1 VAGGT
6 DRRGSGGLLTTSA
19 DRFWQETEAALAE
32 FPVDV
37 RLHRD
42 DFYSQSDWD
51 VYQMRY
57 TSADGF
63 RLFAWLS
70 VPKGRG
76 PFPAIVRMPDYGSVH
91 DIVYTPLREQAVV
104 MNPTFRGQRRS
115 DQVFQAQFPGLL
127 TEGIETTESYVM
139 RRVYAD
145 ILRGIDALSVQ
156 GQAQVR
162 EIALIGSG
170 LGGALALAGAA
181 GRRPVHAV
189 AANTPLA
196 LGNPAAL
203 EPSLGYPLAELDDYM
218 RLYPTR
224 RETVAQNMADLDLLK
239 IAGKITAPV
248 LLSVGINDASFCPL
262 AFGEELAAKIPKC
275 DLRVYHGASE
285 GGGHEHAQ
293 IQLSWL
299 SDQLGIG

>member
-1 VAGGT
+1 M
-6 DRRGSGGLLTTSA
+6 TTSA
-19 DRFWQETEAALAE
+19 DKFWQETEAALAG

-42 DFYSQSDWD
+42 DFYSQLDWD
-51 VYQMRY
+51 VYQMCY

-70 VPKGRG
+70 VPPGCG

-104 MNPTFRGQRRS
+104 MNPTFRGQRHS
-115 DQVFQAQFPGLL
+115 DQVLQAQFPGLL
-127 TEGIETTESYVM
+127 TEGIEAPESYVM
-139 RRVYAD
+139 RRVFAD
-145 ILRGIDALSVQ
+145 LLRGIDALSVQ
-156 GQAQVR
+156 AQAQLR

-181 GRRPVHAV
+181 RRQSVRAV

-196 LGNPAAL
+196 LGNPASL
-203 EPSLGYPLAELDDYM
+203 KPGLGYPLAELDDYL
-218 RLYPTR
+218 RLYPAR
-224 RETVAQNMADLDLLK
+224 REIVVQSTGDLDLLK
-239 IAGKITAPV
+239 VADKITAPV
-248 LLSVGINDASFCPL
+248 LLSVGVNDTSSCPL
-262 AFGEELAAKIPKC
+262 AFGEELAAKISDC
-275 DLRVYHGASE
+275 DLRVYDEAAE

-299 SDQLGIG
+299 ADKLGIG

>member
-1 VAGGT
+1 M
-6 DRRGSGGLLTTSA
+6 TTSA
-19 DRFWQETEAALAE
+19 DNYWQETEAALAE

-70 VPKGRG
+70 VPKSGG
-76 PFPAIVRMPDYGSVH
+76 PFPAIVRMPDYGSVQ
-91 DIVYTPLREQAVV
+91 DIVYTPLRERAVV

-115 DQVFQAQFPGLL
+115 DQVIQAQFPGLL
-127 TEGIETTESYVM
+127 TEGIETAESYVM
-139 RRVYAD
+139 RRVFAD
-145 ILRGIDALSVQ
+145 LLRGIDALSVQ
-156 GQAQVR
+156 GQAQLR

-181 GRRPVHAV
+181 RRRSVIAV

-196 LGNPAAL
+196 LGNPVSFD
-203 EPSLGYPLAELDDYM
+203 PGLGYPLAELDDYL

-224 RETVAQNMADLDLLK
+224 RETVVQNTGDLDLLNV
-239 IAGKITAPV
+239 ADKITAPV
-248 LLSVGINDASFCPL
+248 LLSVGINDTSICPL
-262 AFGEELAAKIPKC
+262 AFGEQLAAKIPDC
-275 DLRVYHGASE
+275 DLRVYHGAAE

-299 SDQLGIG
+299 ADKLGIG

>member
-1 VAGGT
+1 MTA
-6 DRRGSGGLLTTSA
+6 SA
-19 DRFWQETEAALAE
+19 EQFWRETEAALAE
-32 FPVDV
+32 FPADV

-42 DFYSQSDWD
+42 DFYSQPDWD
-51 VYQMRY
+51 VYQMSY
-57 TSADGF
+57 TSADGL

-70 VPKGRG
+70 VPEGGG
-76 PFPAIVRMPDYGSVH
+76 PFPAIIRMPDYGSVH
-91 DIVYTPLREQAVV
+91 DLVYTSLRERAVV
-104 MNPTFRGQRRS
+104 MNPTYRGQRRS

-127 TEGIETTESYVM
+127 TWGIEDPESYVM
-139 RRVYAD
+139 RRVFAD
-145 ILRGIDALSVQ
+145 ALRGIDALSEQ
-156 GQAQVR
+156 DQAPLGK
-162 EIALIGSG
+162 IALIGNG

-181 GRRPVHAV
+181 RRRSVHAV

-196 LGNPAAL
+196 LGNPVSL
-203 EPSLGYPLAELDDYM
+203 EPGLGYPLAELDDYL

-224 RETVAQNMADLDLLK
+224 RDAVVQNMEDLDVLK
-239 IAGKITAPV
+239 VVDKITAPV
-248 LLSVGINDASFCPL
+248 LLSVGINDTSSCPL

>member
-1 VAGGT
+1 MT
-6 DRRGSGGLLTTSA
+6 DSA
-19 DRFWQETEAALAE
+19 ERFWQETEAALAE

-37 RLHRD
+37 GLDRD
-42 DFYSQSDWD
+42 GFYSQPDWD

-57 TSADGF
+57 TSADGR

-76 PFPAIVRMPDYGSVH
+76 PFPAIIRMPDYGSVH
-91 DIVYTPLREQAVV
+91 DIVYTSLREQAVV

-127 TEGIETTESYVM
+127 TEGIEDPETYVM
-139 RRVYAD
+139 RRVFAD
-145 ILRGIDALSVQ
+145 ILRGIDALWVQ
-156 GQAQVR
+156 GQAQLR
-162 EIALIGSG
+162 EVVLIGNG

-181 GRRPVHAV
+181 RRRSVHAV

-196 LGNPAAL
+196 LGNPVSL
-203 EPSLGYPLAELDDYM
+203 EPALGYPLAELDDYM

-224 RETVAQNMADLDLLK
+224 REAVARNTGDLDPVKMADQ
-239 IAGKITAPV
+239 ITAPV
-248 LLSVGINDASFCPL
+248 LLSVGINDTSSCPL
-262 AFGEELAAKIPKC
+262 AFGEELAARIPDC
-275 DLRVYHGASE
+275 DLRVYHGAAE

-293 IQLSWL
+293 VQLSWL
-299 SDQLGIG
+299 ADKLGIA

>member
-1 VAGGT
+1 MT
-6 DRRGSGGLLTTSA
+6 NSA
-19 DRFWQETEAALAE
+19 DQFWRETEAALAE
-32 FPVDV
+32 FPADV

-42 DFYSQSDWD
+42 DFYSQPDWD
-51 VYQMRY
+51 VYQMHY

-70 VPKGRG
+70 VPEGGG
-76 PFPAIVRMPDYGSVH
+76 PFPAIIRMPDYGSVH
-91 DIVYTPLREQAVV
+91 DLVYTSLRECAMV

-127 TEGIETTESYVM
+127 TQGIENPESYVM
-139 RRVYAD
+139 RRVFAD
-145 ILRGIDALSVQ
+145 ALRGIDALSEQ
-156 GQAQVR
+156 DQAQLG
-162 EIALIGSG
+162 EIGLIGNG

-181 GRRPVHAV
+181 RRRSVRAV
-189 AANTPLA
+189 AANTPMA
-196 LGNPAAL
+196 LGNPVSL
-203 EPSLGYPLAELDDYM
+203 EPGLVYPLAELDDYI
-218 RLYPTR
+218 RLHPTR
-224 RETVAQNMADLDLLK
+224 RDTAAQNTADLDPVK
-239 IAGKITAPV
+239 TAGKITAPV
-248 LLSVGINDASFCPL
+248 LLSVGINDTGSCPL
-262 AFGEELAAKIPKC
+262 AFGEELAAKIPEC

>member
-1 VAGGT
+1 MVGKTNRSGTGGV
-6 DRRGSGGLLTTSA
+6 LTASA

-37 RLHRD
+37 HLHRD
-42 DFYSQSDWD
+42 DFYSQPDWD
-51 VYQMRY
+51 VFQMRY

-70 VPKGRG
+70 VPEGRG
-76 PFPAIVRMPDYGSVH
+76 PFPAIIRMPDYGSVH

-145 ILRGIDALSVQ
+145 ILRGIDALSEQ
-156 GQAQVR
+156 RQAQIR

-181 GRRPVHAV
+181 RRRPVHAV

-203 EPSLGYPLAELDDYM
+203 EPGLSYPLAELDDYL

-224 RETVAQNMADLDLLK
+224 RETVVQNMADLDLLK
-239 IAGKITAPV
+239 IADKITAPV
-248 LLSVGINDASFCPL
+248 LLSVGINDTSTCPL
-262 AFGEELAAKIPKC
+262 AFGEELAAKIPDC

-293 IQLSWL
+293 IQTSWL
-299 SDQLGIG
+299 ADKLGIA

>member
-1 VAGGT
+1 M
-6 DRRGSGGLLTTSA
+6 TTSA
-19 DRFWQETEAALAE
+19 DRFWQQTEAALAE

-42 DFYSQSDWD
+42 DFYSQPGWD

-76 PFPAIVRMPDYGSVH
+76 PFPAIIRMPDYGSVH
-91 DIVYTPLREQAVV
+91 DIVYTSLRDRAVV
-104 MNPTFRGQRRS
+104 MNATFRGQRQS

-127 TEGIETTESYVM
+127 TEGIEEPETYVM
-139 RRVYAD
+139 RRVFAD

-156 GQAQVR
+156 GQAQLR
-162 EIALIGSG
+162 EVALIGNG

-181 GRRPVHAV
+181 QRRPVQAV

-196 LGNPAAL
+196 LGNPVSLA
-203 EPSLGYPLAELDDYM
+203 PGLGYPLAELDDYM
-218 RLYPTR
+218 RLYPPR
-224 RETVAQNMADLDLLK
+224 RDAVVQNTEDLDILK
-239 IAGKITAPV
+239 VVGKITAPV
-248 LLSVGINDASFCPL
+248 LLSVGSNDNSTCPL
-262 AFGEELAAKIPKC
+262 AFGEELAAKIPDC
-275 DLRVYHGASE
+275 DLRAYRGAAE
-285 GGGHEHAQ
+285 GGGHEHVQ
-293 IQLSWL
+293 IQTSWL
-299 SDQLGIG
+299 ADKLGIG

>member
-1 VAGGT
+1 M
-6 DRRGSGGLLTTSA
+6 TTAS

-37 RLHRD
+37 RLNRD
-42 DFYSQSDWD
+42 DFYSQPDWD

-76 PFPAIVRMPDYGSVH
+76 PFPAMIRMPDYGSVH
-91 DIVYTPLREQAVV
+91 DIVYTTLRERAVV
-104 MNPTFRGQRRS
+104 MNPTFRGQRGS
-115 DQVFQAQFPGLL
+115 DQVIQAQFPGLL
-127 TEGIETTESYVM
+127 TEGIESPESYVM

-156 GQAQVR
+156 AEAQLGK
-162 EIALIGSG
+162 IALIGNG

-181 GRRPVHAV
+181 RRRLVHAV

-196 LGNPAAL
+196 LGNPVSL
-203 EPSLGYPLAELDDYM
+203 EPGLGYPLAELDDYI
-218 RLYPTR
+218 RLYPPR
-224 RETVAQNMADLDLLK
+224 RDAVVENTGDLDVLN

-248 LLSVGINDASFCPL
+248 LLSVGINDTSSCPL
-262 AFGEELAAKIPKC
+262 AFGEELAAKIPDC

-293 IQLSWL
+293 IQTSWL
-299 SDQLGIG
+299 ADKLGIG